1 MKEQDYIR
9 LDQIVKVYPPNKI
22 ALNKVTL
29 DIHKG
34 EIHSIIGEN
43 GAGKSTLMKVLYGLE
58 KANEG
63 TIWLRGQKVDI
74 TTPQEAVR
82 QGIGMVHQEFMLIS
96 QYTVLEN
103 IVLGNEPTRHGRLD
117 LQACREKLNQILTE
131 FKFDISLDEKI
142 KNISIAAQQKVEIV
156 KLLYRDVETLILDEP
171 TAVLAPQEVDELFAL
186 LRKLRAQGKTI
197 IFISHKLNEVLDI
210 SDRITV
216 MRGGEYIWT
225 KENKGLTKADL
236 ADAMVGRKVMLTVE
250 KGPAKPGQVV
260 LELAHL
266 DMPSPGAAH
275 KKHLDDVC
283 LSIRGGEIVGIAG
296 VEGNGQYELIQSVVG
311 LMRPSGRIS
320 INGQDI
326 TDMSVK
332 DRRRLIAYVPQDRKS
347 NGSSQNDSLTT
358 NSIMTHHYADKDF
371 STKFGI
377 LRRSRIHS
385 LTQKIITD
393 YQVSCQS
400 AEMRIGELSGG
411 NQQKV
416 IVGRE
421 FELESSLLVVDQPV
435 RGLDVGSIE
444 YIHKRIVQKRDEGEA
459 VLLVSAD
466 LDELFSLSDRI
477 VVMYNGRAV
486 FESEAA
492 ATSREQVGA
501 YMLGAGGA

>member
-1 MKEQDYIR
+1 
-9 LDQIVKVYPPNKI
+9 
-22 ALNKVTL
+22 
-29 DIHKG
+29 
-34 EIHSIIGEN
+34 
-43 GAGKSTLMKVLYGLE
+43 
-58 KANEG
+58 
-63 TIWLRGQKVDI
+63 
-74 TTPQEAVR
+74 
-82 QGIGMVHQEFMLIS
+82 
-96 QYTVLEN
+96 
-103 IVLGNEPTRHGRLD
+103 
-117 LQACREKLNQILTE
+117 
-131 FKFDISLDEKI
+131 
-142 KNISIAAQQKVEIV
+142 
-156 KLLYRDVETLILDEP
+156 
-171 TAVLAPQEVDELFAL
+171 
-186 LRKLRAQGKTI
+186 
-197 IFISHKLNEVLDI
+197 
-210 SDRITV
+210 
-216 MRGGEYIWT
+216 
-225 KENKGLTKADL
+225 
-236 ADAMVGRKVMLTVE
+236 
-250 KGPAKPGQVV
+250 
-260 LELAHL
+260 
-266 DMPSPGAAH
+266 
-275 KKHLDDVC
+275 
-283 LSIRGGEIVGIAG
+283 
-296 VEGNGQYELIQSVVG
+296 
-311 LMRPSGRIS
+311 
-320 INGQDI
+320 
-326 TDMSVK
+326 MSVK

-377 LRRSRIHS
+377 LRRSRIQS